1 MNEPPAVARN
11 GTFRRFGTRLDRH
24 GRGLLLA
31 PPFLLVLVVV
41 GYPIAYSLWV
51 SIVEFNGRSANSPFV
66 GLRNYRIFVE
76 DGIAQKSVVT
86 TAALA
91 LVACALELVLGYAL
105 AFVVSRPF
113 RGRGLLTVVCV
124 LPLFVSPV
132 VAAQLWILLLRAGT
146 GPVDIVYS
154 HVLGHPLGI
163 DWAVAPWGYVT
174 ILLVDVWQWTSFM
187 FLILLVGLSSVPSEL
202 HEAADIDGAR
212 PIRTM
217 RSITLPLIVPYI
229 VTAVV
234 VRIIDAAKLFEVPYT
249 LTGGHPGLDMY
260 TISFY
265 LFESGFV
272 SFFQSFAAAGSWL
285 LLGVLFF
292 VSFPLLYL
300 LRTGETS

>member
-1 MNEPPAVARN
+1 MTERGP
-11 GTFRRFGTRLDRH
+11 FRRFGMRLDRH

-31 PPFLLVLVVV
+31 PPFLVILVVV

-51 SIVEFNGRSANSPFV
+51 SFVEFNGRSAANPFV
-66 GLRNYRIFVE
+66 GLRNYRLFIE
-76 DGIAQKSVVT
+76 DGIARQSVTT

-91 LVACALELVLGYAL
+91 VAACAIELVLGFAL
-105 AFVVSRPF
+105 AFVVSKPF
-113 RGRGLLTVVCV
+113 RGRGMLTIVCV

-154 HVLGHPLGI
+154 HVLGHPLGV
-163 DWAVAPWGYVT
+163 DWAAAPWGYVT
-174 ILLVDVWQWTSFM
+174 ILLVDVWQWTPFM
-187 FLILLVGLSSVPSEL
+187 FLILLVGLIAVPPEL
-202 HEAADIDGAR
+202 DEAADIDGAG
-212 PIRTM
+212 PMRTM

-229 VTAVV
+229 GTAVV
-234 VRIIDAAKLFEVPYT
+234 IRIIDSAKLFEVPYT
-249 LTGGHPGLDMY
+249 LTGGHPGPDMY
-260 TISFY
+260 TVSFY

-292 VSFPLLYL
+292 ISFPLLYF
-300 LRTGETS
+300 LRTRETE